1 MIVDINAEC
10 HPAQMEVKNSSARF
24 RVLSAGRRFGKS
36 RLAIWECIHEAT
48 RTAGRRVWYVAPSYK
63 LGATAF
69 RELSRIGGLI
79 PGVEIKHAERT
90 IVFPDTSTIVV
101 RSADDY
107 NSLRGEGLDFCVI
120 DEASY
125 TDYRAWE
132 QAIRPSLSDRL
143 GRCLMIS
150 TPAGK
155 NNFYRLYQKGRTDP
169 DWESWTFP
177 TAANPHILKSEID
190 AAKSD
195 LPEIVFR
202 QEYLAEF
209 VDDNTSVFRR
219 VLDAVNGDTA
229 PPITEHSRYVV
240 GCDYG
245 RTNDATAFAVLDLD
259 SGHIVELDRMTQTD
273 YQTQINRLVA
283 LVEKYNNASV
293 VSEYNSM
300 GGPLTEALIGQGLD
314 VEAFHTNPV
323 SKARVID
330 GLSLAFERGEIHI
343 PNDPILI
350 NELQSYESK
359 RLPSG
364 RMQYSAPSGQHDDTV
379 IATALAWS
387 ARESAAPIIL
397 MHV

>member
-1 MIVDINAEC
+1 
-10 HPAQMEVKNSSARF
+10 
-24 RVLSAGRRFGKS
+24 
-36 RLAIWECIHEAT
+36 
-48 RTAGRRVWYVAPSYK
+48 
-63 LGATAF
+63 
-69 RELSRIGGLI
+69 
-79 PGVEIKHAERT
+79 
-90 IVFPDTSTIVV
+90 
-101 RSADDY
+101 
-107 NSLRGEGLDFCVI
+107 
-120 DEASY
+120 
-125 TDYRAWE
+125 
-132 QAIRPSLSDRL
+132 
-143 GRCLMIS
+143 
-150 TPAGK
+150 
-155 NNFYRLYQKGRTDP
+155 
-169 DWESWTFP
+169 
-177 TAANPHILKSEID
+177 
-190 AAKSD
+190 
-195 LPEIVFR
+195 
-202 QEYLAEF
+202 
-209 VDDNTSVFRR
+209 
-219 VLDAVNGDTA
+219 
-229 PPITEHSRYVV
+229 
-240 GCDYG
+240 
-245 RTNDATAFAVLDLD
+245 
-259 SGHIVELDRMTQTD
+259 MTQTD